1 MDLTAV
7 VTPILQ
13 VKFLIPPCQTFRALQ
28 GQRVA
33 LLAMEVTL
41 AAKALQI
48 IKICPLPEICSNN
61 NFRTK
66 MEKMQKRAKM
76 G

>member
-1 MDLTAV
+1 MDLTVV

-13 VKFLIPPCQTFRALQ
+13 VKFPIPPCQTFRALQ
-28 GQRVA
+28 DQRVV

-41 AAKALQI
+41 AAKAQQT

-61 NFRTK
+61 NLRPK